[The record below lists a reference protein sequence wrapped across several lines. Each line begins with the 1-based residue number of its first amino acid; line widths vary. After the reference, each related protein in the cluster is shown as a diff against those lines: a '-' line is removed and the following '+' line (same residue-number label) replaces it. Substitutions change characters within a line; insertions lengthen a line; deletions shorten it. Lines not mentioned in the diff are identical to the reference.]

1 MANDKQAADLNA
13 MIKQHR
19 EKNRPQILADKIFSK
34 ERRSKTPVNASQGKG
49 KPAAAPGGSLA
60 SRIGAAGV
68 TKRTS
73 STSSVTRSNTAPP
86 RNGRPPPQARPLP
99 PTRPS
104 APQAPRARD
113 LTARQPA
120 SDPPSDVR
128 SNGYNGYDAPVANGN
143 GASMSIRGAAGPFVV
158 LAANFAPGT
167 TAADIESVMQ
177 EIGGECSCK
186 ILELRP
192 DVLAQMTFTDRIGAE
207 KVISTFNGKKA
218 DGRTLHVY
226 WSGSAVTQPE
236 ADVEVPVDAVMDDSM
251 EVDENAQSREAQD
264 RLREERRGGPDRR
277 PRDDYPAGPRD
288 NRGYMDHYYR
298 GPRRQDGLFQD
309 GRQDGR
315 YGYQGDRFGGGGPRG
330 RYRDE
335 GRMYSDGMRRGGGGG
350 QSYRP

>member
-1 MANDKQAADLNA
+1 MSNNKKPLDLNA
-13 MIKQHR
+13 MLKEHR
-19 EKNRPQILADKIFSK
+19 EKAIFEIK
-34 ERRSKTPVNASQGKG
+34 AQEVFGQRSRTPNARGK
-49 KPAAAPGGSLA
+49 AAVGGSLA
-60 SRIGAAGV
+60 SSMGV
-68 TKRTS
+68 NKRTAS
-73 STSSVTRSNTAPP
+73 LPRSNTAPP
-86 RNGRPPPQARPLP
+86 RNNRPQPQARPVP
-99 PTRPS
+99 QARPS

-113 LTARQPA
+113 INIQHPIP
-120 SDPPSDVR
+120 DPLPDAK
-128 SNGYNGYDAPVANGN
+128 SNGHSGYDAPAANGN

-192 DVLAQMTFTDRIGAE
+192 AVLAQMTFTERAGAE

-226 WSGSAVTQPE
+226 WNGTAAAQPQAEVE
-236 ADVEVPVDAVMDDSM
+236 APVDAVMDDTM
-251 EVDENAQSREAQD
+251 EVDENAESREAQD

-277 PRDDYPAGPRD
+277 PRDDYHAAPRG
-288 NRGYMDHYYR
+288 NRGYEDDYYR
-298 GPRRQDGLFQD
+298 GPRRAEPAY
-309 GRQDGR
+309 QDGR
-315 YGYQGDRFGGGGPRG
+315 YGYQGDRFGGPRG

-335 GRMYSDGMRRGGGGG
+335 SRMYSDGMRRGGGGG